1 MEVAPLLPKHRGTPL
16 VDLFRG
22 ASFVG
27 EISPLKDLALLLR
40 KQGLTHFSAH
50 WIRYKGRPA
59 YITVNEPLTL
69 TLYNTLLSGIS
80 IFSMYFSTL
89 NYL

>member
-1 MEVAPLLPKHRGTPL
+1 MEFVYLRKSSGNRIGVEVAPLLPKHRGTPL

-27 EISPLKDLALLLR
+27 EISPLEDLALLLG

-50 WIRYKGRPA
+50 
-59 YITVNEPLTL
+59 
-69 TLYNTLLSGIS
+69 
-80 IFSMYFSTL
+80 
-89 NYL
+89 